1 MLQIITRLFKD
12 EEGQGLA
19 EYALILVL
27 IAVVV
32 IGVLSALG
40 TEIGGIFNN
49 IIDGFGESEPVVP
62 SGS

>member
-1 MLQIITRLFKD
+1 MLNMILRFIKD

-32 IGVLSALG
+32 IVALTLLG
-40 TEIGGIFNN
+40 DQIRNVFQTITNAL
-49 IIDGFGESEPVVP
+49 
-62 SGS
+62 

>member
-1 MLQIITRLFKD
+1 MLELITRFIKD

-32 IGVLSALG
+32 IGVLGLLG
-40 TEIGGIFNN
+40 KQIGNVFKN
-49 IIDGFGESEPVVP
+49 ITGKMEEVKPLE
-62 SGS
+62 